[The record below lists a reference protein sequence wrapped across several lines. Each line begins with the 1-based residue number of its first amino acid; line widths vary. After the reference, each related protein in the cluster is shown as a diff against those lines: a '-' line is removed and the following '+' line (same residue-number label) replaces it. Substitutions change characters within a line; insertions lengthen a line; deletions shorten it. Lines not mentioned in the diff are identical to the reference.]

1 MESMAHEQRYPTRRE
16 LGVSPSHDAAQPA
29 IEDYG
34 LIGDCRTAALISR
47 HGSVDWLCLPNFDS
61 PSIFARL
68 LDPLAGGC
76 FSIRPR
82 DSFTSKRRYLES
94 TCILETTFETRSG
107 QVRILDLMPIPDDS
121 PGLSAMRE
129 VLRIIQG
136 VVGEV
141 DVTITIDP
149 RPGYGRARPRL
160 RGGGRLGWSYFWS
173 NQLLLVHADVA
184 LSRADLV
191 LSGSVAVR
199 AGQQHYISLAYV
211 QNDPAVIPGLGGEA
225 DARLDRTKSWWRRWS
240 DQCTYTGTHRGAVLR
255 SALTLK
261 ALCFTLSGAIL
272 AAPTTSLPEAIGGER
287 NWDYRYCWLRDAGL
301 TMRAL
306 TGLGFFSEAGAY
318 LDWLVHATGL
328 TWPGLSVLYDV
339 YGRAP
344 PPLYECGHLAG
355 YRGSKPVRIGNAARS
370 QKQLDVY
377 GQVALA
383 AYALLIDG
391 HEIDPVT
398 NRRLPALGRMVLRYW
413 RDGDQGIWEF
423 PGPPR
428 QFTFSKVMCWV
439 ALDRLLTLDGKGIIH
454 LGRRR
459 AAFER
464 ERESIG
470 QVIETHGFNT
480 ELGSY
485 ASELGGSR
493 LDAAVL
499 LMGRLGYKDVSD
511 PRMVSTYDRI
521 VKQLVRGELVYRYEH
536 GYDGMESREG
546 TFAICAFWRVD
557 YLARRGQLDEAEH
570 LFERLLGRASDLG
583 LFAEEIDADTG
594 AALGNFPQA
603 FTHIG
608 LINAAIAIKDAREA
622 TL

>member
-1 MESMAHEQRYPTRRE
+1 VRASGESE
-16 LGVSPSHDAAQPA
+16 LPL
-29 IEDYG
+29 INDYG
-34 LIGDCRTAALISR
+34 FIGDCRTAALVSR
-47 HGSVDWLCLPNFDS
+47 DGSIDWLCLPNFDS

-68 LDPLAGGC
+68 LDPMAGGC

-82 DSFTSKRRYLES
+82 DPVTSKRRYLEA
-94 TCILETTFETRSG
+94 TCVLETTFEARRG
-107 QVRILDLMPIPDDS
+107 QVRILDLMPILDDDAR
-121 PGLSAMRE
+121 GLRPMRE
-129 VLRIIQG
+129 VLRIIEG
-136 VVGEV
+136 VTGEV
-141 DVTITIDP
+141 DLTVSIDP
-149 RPGYGRARPRL
+149 HPEYGRVRPRL
-160 RGGGRLGWSYFWS
+160 RDGGRLGWSYFWS
-173 NQLLLVHADVA
+173 NELLLVHADVA
-184 LSRADLV
+184 LTRSDLV
-191 LSGSVAVR
+191 LSGSVSVR
-199 AGQQHYISLAYV
+199 AGQRRYISLAYV
-211 QNDPAVIPGLGGEA
+211 RNDPAVIPGLGDEA
-225 DARLDRTKSWWRRWS
+225 DARLGRTKSWWRGWS
-240 DQCTYTGTHRGAVLR
+240 DQCTYTGTNREAVLR
-255 SALTLK
+255 SAITLK
-261 ALCFTLSGAIL
+261 ALCFTLSGAIV
-272 AAPTTSLPEAIGGER
+272 APPTTSLPEALGGER

-318 LDWLVHATGL
+318 LGWLVHATGL
-328 TWPGLSVLYDV
+328 TWPELSVLYDV
-339 YGRAP
+339 HGRPP
-344 PPLYECGHLAG
+344 PPLYECDHLEG

-391 HEIDPVT
+391 HEIDPAT
-398 NRRLPALGRMVLRYW
+398 KRRLPALGRMVLRHW

-423 PGPPR
+423 PGAPR

-439 ALDRLLTLDGKGIIH
+439 ALDRLLTLDSKGFIR

-470 QVIETHGFNT
+470 QVMETQGFST
-480 ELGSY
+480 ELDSY
-485 ASELGGSR
+485 ASELGGNR
-493 LDAAVL
+493 LDVAVL
-499 LMGRLGYKDVSD
+499 QMGCLGYKEVND

-521 VKQLVRGELVYRYEH
+521 VEQLVRGDLIYRYEH
-536 GYDGMESREG
+536 GYDGMETREGEG
-546 TFAICAFWRVD
+546 TFVICAFWRVD
-557 YLARRGQLDEAEH
+557 YLARRGKIDEAEH

-583 LFAEEIDADTG
+583 LFAEEIDPDTG

-622 TL
+622 KL

>member
-1 MESMAHEQRYPTRRE
+1 
-16 LGVSPSHDAAQPA
+16 
-29 IEDYG
+29 
-34 LIGDCRTAALISR
+34 LIGDCRTGALVSR
-47 HGSVDWLCLPNFDS
+47 NGSIDWLCLPNFDS

-68 LDPLAGGC
+68 LDPVAGGC

-82 DSFTSKRRYLES
+82 NPFTSKHQYLER
-94 TCILETTFETRSG
+94 TCILETIFEARSG
-107 QVRILDLMPIPDDS
+107 EVRILDLMPILDDS
-121 PGLSAMRE
+121 HGLSPMRE
-129 VLRIIQG
+129 VLRIIEG
-136 VVGEV
+136 VAGEV
-141 DVTITIDP
+141 DLTITIDP
-149 RPGYGRARPRL
+149 RPGYGRARPQL
-160 RGGGRLGWSYFWS
+160 RGGGRLGWNYFWS
-173 NQLLLVHADVA
+173 NELLLVHADVA

-191 LSGSVAVR
+191 LLGSVSIQ
-199 AGQQHYISLAYV
+199 AGERRYISLAYV
-211 QNDPAVIPGLGGEA
+211 QNDPAVIPGLGDEA
-225 DARLDRTKSWWRRWS
+225 DARLEQTKSWWRGS
-240 DQCTYTGTHRGAVLR
+240 SAQGTYTGSHREVVLR

-318 LDWLVHATGL
+318 LGWLVHATGL

-339 YGRAP
+339 YGRPP
-344 PPLYECGHLAG
+344 PPLYECSHLAG
-355 YRGSKPVRIGNAARS
+355 YRGSEPVRIGNAARS

-398 NRRLPALGRMVLRYW
+398 KRRLPALGRMILRHW
-413 RDGDQGIWEF
+413 RDADQGIWEF

-439 ALDRLLTLDGKGIIH
+439 ALDRLLTLDSKGIFH

-470 QVIETHGFNT
+470 QVIEIQGFNA
-480 ELGSY
+480 ELGGY
-485 ASELGGSR
+485 ASELGGNR

-499 LMGRLGYKDVSD
+499 QMGCLGYKKVGD

-521 VKQLVRGELVYRYEH
+521 VDQLVRGDLIYRYEH

-608 LINAAIAIKDAREA
+608 LINAATAIKDAREA
-622 TL
+622 KL